1 MNQSGQTLKEKSKI
15 SELQA
20 LNTSI
25 SGDLITPVSETL
37 PVSTLNLDLTLNSNM
52 GTITILNTA
61 IP

>member
-1 MNQSGQTLKEKSKI
+1 LKEKSKI